1 LKRQKLSI
9 KIPSNAIFLG
19 GKTEGTLALL
29 EGKLTKGETVIYVCQ
44 NKSCQRP
51 TTDVEEA
58 MKQLKKPYTNIHL
71 KINTKAYLVAK
82 LAKDYICFQKSF

>member
-1 LKRQKLSI
+1 LKTPEKLSI
-9 KIPSNAIFLG
+9 KKYLANASRW
-19 GKTEGTLALL
+19 KTEGTLALL

-58 MKQLKKPYTNIHL
+58 MKQLK
-71 KINTKAYLVAK
+71 
-82 LAKDYICFQKSF
+82 

>member
-1 LKRQKLSI
+1 LKTPEKLSI
-9 KIPSNAIFLG
+9 KNTCQCNFSRW
-19 GKTEGTLALL
+19 KTEGTLALL

-58 MKQLKKPYTNIHL
+58 MKQLK
-71 KINTKAYLVAK
+71 
-82 LAKDYICFQKSF
+82 

>member
-1 LKRQKLSI
+1 LKTPEKLSI

-19 GKTEGTLALL
+19 GKEGTLALL

-58 MKQLKKPYTNIHL
+58 MKQLK
-71 KINTKAYLVAK
+71 
-82 LAKDYICFQKSF
+82 